1 MADRSDA
8 GSTAQVASLE
18 AENARLRKLEALT
31 KEGRHAFNDQNE
43 AGKTIV
49 DFLNCW
55 LDQEKA
61 RAETAERQL
70 AEARRVLKHDQ
81 WAIIDRA
88 IERYSA
94 GEISD
99 LHALGLVTNGF
110 LALDQARAAIAPAE
124 KPASDGPDTDYDPSR
139 DM

>member
-70 AEARRVLKHDQ
+70 AEAREALEPFAKFAAAHDG
-81 WAIIDRA
+81 IDG
-88 IERYSA
+88 IKPDL
-94 GEISD
+94 GENYVWLCPSPGYPQITTAD
-99 LHALGLVTNGF
+99 F
-110 LALDQARAAIAPAE
+110 RRARAALAAAE
-124 KPASDGPDTDYDPSR
+124 KPGSDGEK
-139 DM
+139 